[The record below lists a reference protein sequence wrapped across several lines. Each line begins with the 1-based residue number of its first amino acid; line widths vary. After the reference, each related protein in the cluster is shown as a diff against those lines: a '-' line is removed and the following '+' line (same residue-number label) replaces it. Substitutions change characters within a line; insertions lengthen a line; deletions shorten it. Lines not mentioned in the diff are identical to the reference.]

1 MNPAD
6 RILQK
11 ALIAS
16 GNLKPVKPGE
26 KPQLVDTEGWS
37 KVQAGLRDRAFF
49 SSQVTQTKILYAM
62 RQNVA
67 ELVSGGKSESE
78 VRRDLREYLLKIG
91 YDADADLQPGEKS
104 RRGTIKDLMTKA
116 RLDVMMRTN
125 ADQARGYAAHLR
137 ATSAGAILAAPAY
150 ELVRVERR
158 KAERDWDTR
167 WEDAAKKVGWEG
179 VARNGSHIALK
190 TSPIWAA
197 LSRFGN
203 PFPPF
208 DFNSGMGVRNV
219 RKSVCREIGLLGPD
233 EQPKIPETPD
243 FNGHLA
249 ERVPFNGN
257 TKEFKRLQDIFGDQ
271 ISHENGEIKWRGNLI
286 RDAFDS
292 GRTEFEIRLGKPT
305 QTLKAMLSKEDAAI
319 LKNKSFTLKGDW
331 LDHPR
336 EQGGTHRDHFEPL
349 EKDPRNIPLTS
360 GDLDM
365 IPSLWRKPDRVEKG
379 GYDGSFVCEID
390 TIDGGVLSL
399 VVDATRTP
407 KIKTLYKRKSDLGS
421 GGSLEQS
428 SVATRTP

>member
-1 MNPAD
+1 MSPAD

-16 GNLKPVKPGE
+16 TNGKPGDKE
-26 KPQLVDTEGWS
+26 KLVDTRGWS
-37 KVQAGLRDRAFF
+37 TVQAGLRDRAFF

-67 ELVSGGKSESE
+67 ELARGGKSESE
-78 VRRDLREYLLKIG
+78 VRRDLREYLGSIG
-91 YDADADLQPGEKS
+91 YDSGDN
-104 RRGTIKDLMTKA
+104 RGTIKDLMTKA
-116 RLDVMMRTN
+116 RLDVMIRTN
-125 ADQARGYAAHLR
+125 VDQAKGYASHLQ
-137 ATSAGAILAAPAY
+137 ATSRVAILTRPAY
-150 ELVRVERR
+150 KLVRVKQR
-158 KAERDWDTR
+158 KMPRDWGAR
-167 WEDAAKKVGWEG
+167 WTAAAQKVGWEG
-179 VARNGSHIALK
+179 VARNGEMIALK
-190 TSPIWAA
+190 TSPIWTA

-208 DFNSGMGVRNV
+208 DFNSGMGVEDV
-219 RKSVCREIGLLGPD
+219 KKSYCREIGLLGPD
-233 EQPKIPETPD
+233 EQPKIPETPN
-243 FNGHLA
+243 FNGNLA

-257 TKEFKRLQDIFGDQ
+257 TKEFKRLQDTFGDQ
-271 ISHENGEIKWRGNLI
+271 ITHENGEIKWRGNLI

-292 GRTEFEIRLGKPT
+292 GRTDFEIILGKPT
-305 QTLKAMLSKEDAAI
+305 QTLKALLSKEDAAI

-331 LDHPR
+331 IDHPR
-336 EQGGTHRDHFEPL
+336 DDGGTHRDHFEPL

-365 IPSLWRKPDRVEKG
+365 IPSLWRNPDRVAKG
-379 GYDGSFVCEID
+379 GYDGSFICEID

>member
-16 GNLKPVKPGE
+16 GNLKPVDPDK

-67 ELVSGGKSESE
+67 ELVSGGKDESE
-78 VRRDLREYLLKIG
+78 VRRDLREYLLKVG

-125 ADQARGYAAHLR
+125 ADQARGYASHIR

-158 KAERDWDTR
+158 KAERDWDKR

-203 PFPPF
+203 PYPPF

-233 EQPKIPETPD
+233 EQPKIPEKPD
-243 FNGHLA
+243 FNGNLA
-249 ERVPFNGN
+249 ERVPFDKGSHEYADL
-257 TKEFKRLQDIFGDQ
+257 KAKFGDQ
-271 ISHENGEIKWRGNLI
+271 IQFNEEKKEVQWRSDLFA
-286 RDAFDS
+286 DMFD
-292 GRTEFEIRLGKPT
+292 P
-305 QTLKAMLSKEDAAI
+305 SKR
-319 LKNKSFTLKGDW
+319 FTLKLGQSTDALIKNLPPTIPEDAIRGKQLTVNERW
-331 LDHPR
+331 LDKKRKDKTTDHRIHFGIMPDHP
-336 EQGGTHRDHFEPL
+336 ED
-349 EKDPRNIPLTS
+349 IPLKK
-360 GDLDM
+360 GDVDM
-365 IPSLWRKPDRVEKG
+365 LPSLWRNPDREFEDHGCLVLEV
-379 GYDGSFVCEID
+379 DA
-390 TIDGGVLSL
+390 IDGGMFRAIVKPGNSPTLK
-399 VVDATRTP
+399 TFYRTTETWEDYL
-407 KIKTLYKRKSDLGS
+407 KKRKASHG
-421 GGSLEQS
+421 
-428 SVATRTP
+428 